1 MKSSLGRSVPLLVLL
16 LLLNSSI
23 IFASPLEE
31 LNTDRLAIS
40 LVIDTSG
47 SMLNT
52 DPNLL
57 RSQVADIFINLLS
70 QEDYLGIVTF
80 NSQVDL
86 VVPMA
91 KLESQT
97 VRDGMKSQLT
107 GRLQGTGDTDYTSA
121 LAAANKQLE
130 ELYVANVRKQIIFL
144 TDGRPD
150 PDPINI
156 TANPV
161 RMNEYMTGLWNQ
173 VAVIGE
179 NEFPVYSIGFSEGID
194 IDVLNRL
201 AADTGGDVRIYRDSA
216 ELDAN
221 LIQVL
226 KSRELLVK
234 ELLAPAIIQSSNLK
248 PVLNNEFWPKSEG
261 YRLGEFETAVASI
274 MIGNQSVADGLY
286 LKVEKVE
293 LVIEREGGIIEALE
307 LFDNGLPA
315 NDDVRA
321 GDGRWSNRIIF
332 AEEFKG
338 KATLHAKLEYK
349 GEPYELTRELGDI
362 FVAKPGSILINQK
375 TSDVWVKLGDTAVFP
390 ITIENQ
396 SPFKEVVTV
405 SVVNGEGSLTSNQID
420 TAPGSVL
427 DTNILLVLPEESEKG
442 IFDYSFSFG
451 TLYPGTEVKNNIAS
465 YNLEAVGF
473 FGGIVKSI
481 QENLISIAVLAVVF
495 IVLPLVIYVFGL
507 LLYGMMI
514 SPSSKLRGT
523 LQIWREDQPETKKE
537 LGLRKLKRESIIL
550 SFDKTSKAQ
559 EYLES
564 DRFKYDIVIQRKML
578 IEGRKFLLGWKRL
591 FSKKAIAYTVVTTT
605 IPGIIEYKGGIST
618 EIKLYDGDEFS
629 SGGYR
634 FLYSADKK
642 GKRKEDEAGRDIL
655 EGRTNGI

>member
-1 MKSSLGRSVPLLVLL
+1 MKNSTAKFVPLLVLL

-23 IFASPLEE
+23 LFASPLEE

-52 DPNLL
+52 DPDLL
-57 RSQVADIFINLLS
+57 RSQVADIFIDLLS
-70 QEDYLGIVTF
+70 PEDYLGIVTF

-86 VVPMA
+86 VVPMT
-91 KLESQT
+91 KLESQV
-97 VRDGMKSQLT
+97 VRDGMKAQLT
-107 GRLQGTGDTDYTSA
+107 GRLEGTGDTDYTAA
-121 LAAANKQLE
+121 LAAASKQLE

-161 RMNEYMTGLWNQ
+161 RMNEYMTGLWNE
-173 VAVIGE
+173 VGVISE

-194 IDVLNRL
+194 VEVLNRL
-201 AADTGGDVRIYRDSA
+201 AADTGGDVRIYKDSA

-226 KSRELLVK
+226 KSRDLLIK

-248 PVLNNEFWPKSEG
+248 PVLNNEFWPKTEG
-261 YRLGEFETAVASI
+261 YRLGEFETAVAST
-274 MIGNQSVADGLY
+274 MIGNQSVAHGLY
-286 LKVEKVE
+286 LKVEKIE
-293 LVIEREGGIIEALE
+293 LIIERERGIIEALE

-362 FVAKPGSILINQK
+362 MVAKPGSVAISQK
-375 TSDVWVKLGDTAVFP
+375 ISNIWVRMGDTAVFP
-390 ITIENQ
+390 VTIENR

-405 SVVNGEGSLTSNQID
+405 AISDGEGSLKSNQIE

-427 DTNILLVLPEESEKG
+427 DTNILIDIPEEAEKG
-442 IFDYSFSFG
+442 IYDYSFDFG
-451 TLYPGTEVKNNIAS
+451 TLYPETDVINGSAS
-465 YNLEAVGF
+465 YRLEAVGF
-473 FGGIVKSI
+473 LGSLVKRA
-481 QENLISIAVLAVVF
+481 QENLLTLAVLGLIF
-495 IVLPLVIYVFGL
+495 IVFPLFIYIFGL
-507 LLYGMMI
+507 LLYGMLI

-578 IEGRKFLLGWKRL
+578 IEGKKFLLGWKRL
-591 FSKKAIAYTVVTTT
+591 FSKKAIAYTVVSCTM
-605 IPGIIEYKGGIST
+605 PGIIENKGGIST

-634 FLYSADKK
+634 FLYEAEKK

>member
-1 MKSSLGRSVPLLVLL
+1 MKNSIGKELPLLVLL

-52 DPNLL
+52 DPDLL
-57 RSQVADIFINLLS
+57 RSQVADIFIDLLGPD
-70 QEDYLGIVTF
+70 DYLGIVTF

-86 VVPMA
+86 VVPMT

-97 VRDGMKSQLT
+97 VRDGIKAQLT

-121 LAAANKQLE
+121 LGAANRQLE

-173 VAVIGE
+173 VALIGE
-179 NEFPVYSIGFSEGID
+179 NEFPVYSIGFSDGID
-194 IDVLNRL
+194 VEILNRL
-201 AADTGGDVRIYRDSA
+201 AADTGGDVKIYRDSA

-248 PVLNNEFWPKSEG
+248 PVLNNEFWPRAGG
-261 YRLGEFETAVASI
+261 YRVGEFETAVASV
-274 MIGNQSVADGLY
+274 MIGNQPVASGLY

-293 LVIEREGGIIEALE
+293 LIIEKEGGLIEAVE

-321 GDGRWSNRIIF
+321 GDGRWSNRINF
-332 AEEFKG
+332 TEEYKG
-338 KATLHAKLEYK
+338 KVTLSAKLEYK
-349 GEPYELTRELGDI
+349 GEAYDLTRELGEI
-362 FVAKPGSILINQK
+362 MVAKPGSVAITQK
-375 TSDVWVKLGDTAVFP
+375 SNNVWVKSGDTAVFP

-396 SPFKEVVTV
+396 SPFKEVITV
-405 SVVNGEGSLTSNQID
+405 ALSDGEGSLTSNQIE
-420 TAPGSVL
+420 TASVATV
-427 DTNILLVLPEESEKG
+427 DANIILNLPEGIDKG
-442 IFDYSFSFG
+442 IYDYSFSLG
-451 TLYPGTEVKNNIAS
+451 TLYPETEIKNASAS
-465 YNLEAVGF
+465 YKLEVVGF
-473 FGGIVKSI
+473 FGGLAKMV
-481 QENLISIAVLAVVF
+481 QENLLTIAILASIFL
-495 IVLPLVIYVFGL
+495 VLPLLIYMFGL
-507 LLYGMMI
+507 LLYGI
-514 SPSSKLRGT
+514 LIKPSSRLRGT
-523 LQIWREDQPETKKE
+523 LKIWREDEPDNKKE
-537 LGLRKLKRESIIL
+537 LRLKKLKRELVVL
-550 SFDKTSKAQ
+550 SFDKSSNAV

-564 DRFKYDIVIQRKML
+564 ERFKYDIVITRKML
-578 IEGRKFLLGWKRL
+578 IEGKKFLLGWKRL
-591 FSKKAIAYTVVTTT
+591 FSKKAIAYTVASCTM
-605 IPGIIEYKGGIST
+605 PGIIEHKGNISS

-634 FLYSADKK
+634 FLYEADKK

>member
-1 MKSSLGRSVPLLVLL
+1 MKNSTAKFVPLLVLL

-23 IFASPLEE
+23 LFASPLEE

-52 DPNLL
+52 DPDLL
-57 RSQVADIFINLLS
+57 RSQVADIFIDLLS
-70 QEDYLGIVTF
+70 PEDYLGIVTF

-86 VVPMA
+86 VVPMT
-91 KLESQT
+91 KLESQV
-97 VRDGMKSQLT
+97 VRDGMKAQLT
-107 GRLQGTGDTDYTSA
+107 GRLEGTGDTDYTAA
-121 LAAANKQLE
+121 LAAASKQLE

-161 RMNEYMTGLWNQ
+161 RMNEYMTGLWNE
-173 VAVIGE
+173 VALISE

-194 IDVLNRL
+194 VEVLNRL
-201 AADTGGDVRIYRDSA
+201 AADTGGDVRIYKDSA

-226 KSRELLVK
+226 KSRDLLIK

-248 PVLNNEFWPKSEG
+248 PVLNNEFWPKTEG

-274 MIGNQSVADGLY
+274 MIGNQSVAHGLY

-293 LVIEREGGIIEALE
+293 LVIELEGGIVESIE

-321 GDGRWSNRIIF
+321 GDGRWSNRVYF
-332 AEEFKG
+332 TEEYTG
-338 KATLHAKLEYK
+338 KTTIKAALEYK
-349 GEPYELTRELGDI
+349 GEPYDLTRELGDI
-362 FVAKPGSILINQK
+362 MVAKPGSIAISQK
-375 TSDVWVKLGDTAVFP
+375 TGNVWVRMGDTAVFP
-390 ITIENQ
+390 VTIENR

-405 SVVNGEGSLTSNQID
+405 AISDGEGSLKSNQIE

-427 DTNILLVLPEESEKG
+427 DTNILIDLPEEAEKG
-442 IFDYSFSFG
+442 IYDYSFSFG
-451 TLYPGTEVKNNIAS
+451 TLYPETDVINGSAS
-465 YNLEAVGF
+465 YKLEAVGF
-473 FGGIVKSI
+473 LGSLVKRA
-481 QENLISIAVLAVVF
+481 QENLLTLAVLGLIF
-495 IVLPLVIYVFGL
+495 IVFPLFIYIFGL
-507 LLYGMMI
+507 LLYGMLI

-578 IEGRKFLLGWKRL
+578 IEGKKFLLGWKRL
-591 FSKKAIAYTVVTTT
+591 FSKKAIAYTVVSCTM
-605 IPGIIEYKGGIST
+605 PGIIENKGGIST

-634 FLYSADKK
+634 FLYEAEKK